1 MPRFR
6 PRDLRRADETELRR
20 QLNEVQREISSDID
34 LLSHKGRTTDL
45 QLGDYSA
52 AFGDLVRMA
61 PPSAGARLILP
72 EPLASRVGERVT
84 LTVEAAVG
92 AVTVE
97 VVNGTIDGQDTLDFH
112 AGLFAVDFVLS
123 PDGWFTSTG
132 GGSAEPVI
140 TFEASDTLTN
150 ERVLTNSTSNT
161 VSLAVADQAQ
171 VHRAA
176 LTGAISAAANANA
189 TLFAGIRDNGSL
201 ETARG
206 FINVLNGT
214 NTTGTV
220 TQDAG
225 NDELEL
231 RYNVDDYPLS
241 GLADQ
246 AANTI
251 VANATG
257 GTAAPT
263 ALTIS
268 ADSFPARVGGN
279 LVSHPFSTLAGGG
292 LTYSAGVLAVNA
304 GTSRDITID
313 ADEVIFHKSRQRDLW
328 WEDFGFINAQGTI
341 STAGAAVHAN
351 NTNWYAHAV
360 GASGSISFIT
370 AIDNHPGIWR
380 LTTGATNLNSIA
392 IYQGAGGTGTGA
404 TLAQDVFMM
413 EGIFRIPTVTSFQW
427 VFGWVEDFTTFQNFI
442 LVDADSTTAGGL
454 YRLRCTEGGAATNT
468 STTGIA
474 FAAGDW
480 FVATLIQPTLGNI
493 DLYIDDVL
501 AAQNANSNVP
511 DAEVGSVYS
520 HITTRTN
527 AARTADI
534 DFIQYESR
542 PHGARTT

>member
-6 PRDLRRADETELRR
+6 PRDLRRAPEDELRR
-20 QLNEVQREISSDID
+20 QLNEIQKEISSDID
-34 LLSHKGRTTDL
+34 LLSRRGRVTEL
-45 QLGDYSA
+45 QLGDYA
-52 AFGDLVRMA
+52 ASFGDLVRMA
-61 PPSAGARLILP
+61 PPTAGARLILP
-72 EPLASRVGERVT
+72 EPLPARVGERVT
-84 LTVEAAVG
+84 LAVEAAVG

-97 VVNGTIDGQDTLDFH
+97 AVSGTVDGQDTLDYH
-112 AGLFAVDFVLS
+112 AGVFAVEFVLS
-123 PDGWFTSTG
+123 PSGWFSASS

-140 TFEASDTLTN
+140 AYEASDTLSN
-150 ERVLTNSTSNT
+150 ERVLTSSTSNT
-161 VSLAVADQAQ
+161 VSLAVASQAQ

-176 LTGAISAAANANA
+176 LTGAISAAANVNA

-206 FINVLNGT
+206 FINIVNGT

-220 TQDAG
+220 TPDAG
-225 NDELEL
+225 NDEHEV

-257 GTAAPT
+257 STAAPT
-263 ALTIS
+263 AFAIS
-268 ADSFPARVGGN
+268 QDNFPARVGGN
-279 LVSHPFSTLAGGG
+279 LVSHPFATLAGDG
-292 LTYSAGVLAVNA
+292 LTYSAGVVAVNA
-304 GTSRDITID
+304 GTSRDIAID
-313 ADEVIFHKSRQRDLW
+313 ADEVIFRKSRQRDLW

-341 STAGAAVHAN
+341 STTGAAVHAN
-351 NTNWYAHAV
+351 NTNWYAHAS
-360 GASGSISFIT
+360 GASGSLSFIT

-392 IYQGAGGTGTGA
+392 LYQGAGGTGTGA
-404 TLAQDVFMM
+404 TLAQDVFQI

-427 VFGWVEDFTTFQNFI
+427 IFGWVEDFTTFTNFI
-442 LVDADSTTAGGL
+442 IADADSTTAGGT
-454 YRLRCTEGGAATNT
+454 YRLRCAEGGATTNT
-468 STTGIA
+468 ATTGIT
-474 FAAGDW
+474 FAANEW
-480 FVATLIQPTLGNI
+480 FVATLVQPTLGNI

-501 AAQNANSNVP
+501 AASNANSNVP
-511 DAEVGSVYS
+511 DAETGSVYS

-534 DFIQYESR
+534 DFIGYESR